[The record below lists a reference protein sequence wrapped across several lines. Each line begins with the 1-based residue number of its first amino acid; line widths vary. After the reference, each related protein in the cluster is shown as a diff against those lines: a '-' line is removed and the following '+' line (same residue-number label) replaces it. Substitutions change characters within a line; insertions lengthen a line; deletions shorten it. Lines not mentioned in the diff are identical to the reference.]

1 MGLPTTRTT
10 RTRLRLQAEEAA
22 DEGLS
27 QEDLDEAIA
36 DAEDERLQDKALDAD
51 VQAFNDAK
59 NNAASNLVPYQGG
72 VNTNPDDNVTAN
84 ALAANLERAFQQATV
99 NIAPS
104 WQEEQRRGVLN
115 VLRYETRRPGN
126 VEFFRSYIDD
136 GQPGHD
142 IAVSVLLDYSGSMW
156 NVTKELAQVA
166 FASKAACDR
175 LGIPCTV
182 VLWDTEARVLWDA
195 NEKAEVLPT
204 IDAMGGTNP
213 RMALDDLDNQQYGKA
228 KHVVLVMTDD
238 EWSANSPMLT
248 TYRAEDRVIVGLGYG
263 GGDPRIA
270 ESMARKG
277 ANFAYSI
284 EDLAEIPK
292 HLEQALVSVI

>member
-1 MGLPTTRTT
+1 M
-10 RTRLRLQAEEAA
+10 
-22 DEGLS
+22 
-27 QEDLDEAIA
+27 
-36 DAEDERLQDKALDAD
+36 
-51 VQAFNDAK
+51 
-59 NNAASNLVPYQGG
+59 
-72 VNTNPDDNVTAN
+72 
-84 ALAANLERAFQQATV
+84 
-99 NIAPS
+99 
-104 WQEEQRRGVLN
+104 LN

-126 VEFFRSYIDD
+126 VEFFRSYVDD

-204 IDAMGGTNP
+204 IDAVGGTNP
-213 RMALDDLDNQQYGKA
+213 AMALNDLDNQQYGKA
-228 KHVVLVMTDD
+228 KHIVLVMTDD
-238 EWSANSPMLT
+238 DWSGNSPTLT
-248 TYRAEDRVIVGLGYG
+248 AYRAEDRVIVGLGYG
-263 GGDPRIA
+263 GDKGIA

-292 HLEQALVSVI
+292 HLEQALVSVDLIARYQVLRSPHSPVRVIAGSEGFGVPVVGGQVGEQVLPQSAHQQSSDQNDYQREDHQEEQGNRRSP